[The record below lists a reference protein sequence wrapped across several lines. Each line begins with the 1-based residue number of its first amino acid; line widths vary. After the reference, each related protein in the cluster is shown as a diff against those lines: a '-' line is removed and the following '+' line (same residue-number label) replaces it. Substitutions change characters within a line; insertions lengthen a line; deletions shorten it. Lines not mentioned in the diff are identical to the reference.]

1 MAVDLTGKRILFG
14 ISGGIAAVKAAGWVS
29 GLRREKAE
37 VRVVMT
43 EAATRFVAPLTLAA
57 LSAHQVCT
65 GMFDSLSA
73 EQIPHISLARECD
86 LILVAPATAQTL
98 AKLAH
103 GLASDLLS
111 TIILASSVPVI
122 LFPSMNSAMYT
133 HAATQANLSRL
144 RDYSYH
150 IMEPATGL
158 LACGEDGPGR
168 LPEWEEARES
178 LLTVLTPQDLAGQ
191 RMVIT
196 AGPTREI
203 IDPVRYLS
211 NPSTGKMG
219 YALART
225 AKRRGAE
232 VILITGPV
240 SLQPPAG
247 VEVIQVSSALQMH
260 EAVLAHC
267 RGVSVVVMAAAVSDF
282 RPDQASEH
290 KIKKSEAALTVK
302 LVRNPDILLDLGA
315 GKKAGKA
322 SAPLLV
328 GFAAESRDHLA
339 EGRRKV
345 KEKNID
351 LLVVNDIS
359 GPDSGFAADTNR
371 VFLLDPNGGREN
383 LPLLSKEEVAGRIWD
398 RVSSLLNAA

>member
-29 GLRREKAE
+29 GLRREKVE

-43 EAATRFVAPLTLAA
+43 EAATRFVAPLALAA
-57 LSAHQVCT
+57 LSAHHVCT
-65 GMFDSLSA
+65 GMFDSRSA
-73 EQIPHISLARECD
+73 EQIPHISLARDCD

-111 TIILASSVPVI
+111 TVILAASVPVI

-144 RDYSYH
+144 RDYGYH
-150 IMEPATGL
+150 VKEPATGL

-178 LLTVLTPQDLAGQ
+178 LLTVLSPQDLAGQ
-191 RMVIT
+191 RVVIT
-196 AGPTREI
+196 AGPTREV

-232 VILITGPV
+232 VILITGPA

-247 VEVIQVSSALQMH
+247 VEVIPVHTALEMH

-267 RGVSVVVMAAAVSDF
+267 RGVAVVVMAAAVSDF

-290 KIKKSEAALTVK
+290 KIKKSEAALTVR
-302 LVRNPDILLDLGA
+302 LVRNPDILLELGA
-315 GKKAGKA
+315 GRKAGK
-322 SAPLLV
+322 SPVLV

-345 KEKNID
+345 KEKNVD
-351 LLVVNDIS
+351 LLVVNDIT

-371 VFLLDPNGGREN
+371 VFLLDRNGGRED

-398 RVSSLLNAA
+398 RVSSLLNAK